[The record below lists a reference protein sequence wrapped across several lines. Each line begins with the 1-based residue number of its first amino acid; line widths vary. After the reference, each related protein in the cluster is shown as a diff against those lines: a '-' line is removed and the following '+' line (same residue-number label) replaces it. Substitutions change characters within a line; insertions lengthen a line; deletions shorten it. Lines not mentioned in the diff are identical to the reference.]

1 MKLPSYTSSLA
12 LVLATL
18 LYPNTADGININSR
32 TLASTS
38 TTTDANSSSSSENA
52 PTYPLSTSTFF
63 SMQFI
68 IALQDALSGG
78 ADIAPV
84 LGAAKNTIPD
94 SFESFSHEFYKLAN
108 ETKAA
113 AQDPQNAYD
122 PVNVRDT
129 WFAASQYF
137 RRADDYI
144 HSNWSDPRID
154 LFWEEQASAF
164 DKGIAALDVPGERV
178 RIPAFV
184 SGSNESFHVEAIW
197 FGAPGTSY
205 QGESKKRPTLIV
217 GNGFDAWQEDSYH
230 IFVAPALARGYN
242 AITYE
247 GPGQTT
253 VRRNQDIGF
262 IHTWE
267 DVVTP
272 VVDYIYSE
280 KLDVVDEGRLVL
292 LGNSFGGYLAA
303 RAAAFEKRLAAAI
316 LIGGVWDVYA
326 AYRTQLSEEL
336 MGIYEAGNFS
346 EFDETV
352 LSLRGEDRLPVES
365 AWGIDQ
371 GLWAFYTRS
380 LSDLFTRVRQY
391 NLEDVAHLIDIP
403 VFVGDAEFETIWLGQ
418 PKKVKEAIGDKA
430 TLHVFNG
437 TAGYHCQS
445 GAGMELAR
453 TIFGWLNRTL

>member
-1 MKLPSYTSSLA
+1 MKLPRLSASL
-12 LVLATL
+12 LLAASL
-18 LYPNTADGININSR
+18 HPNTA
-32 TLASTS
+32 LSTNAN
-38 TTTDANSSSSSENA
+38 TTNTTSES
-52 PTYPLSTSTFF
+52 PTYPLSPSPFF
-63 SMQFI
+63 DLQFI

-84 LGAAKNTIPD
+84 LGAAKNTIPH
-94 SFESFSHEFYKLAN
+94 SFESFSDHFYKLAN

-113 AQDPQNAYD
+113 ALDPDNAYD
-122 PVNVRDT
+122 AINVRDT

-154 LFWEEQASAF
+154 ELWREQADAF
-164 DKGIAALDVPGERV
+164 DRGIAALDCPGERV
-178 RIPAFV
+178 KIPASV
-184 SGSNESFHVEAIW
+184 SGSNETFDVEAIW
-197 FGAPGTSY
+197 FGAPGSRF
-205 QGESKKRPTLIV
+205 QDQDKKRPTLIV

-280 KLDVVDEGRLVL
+280 KLDVVDESRLVL

-303 RAAAFEKRLAAAI
+303 RAAAFEKRIKAAV
-316 LIGGVWDVYA
+316 LIGGVWDVYEA
-326 AYRTQLSEEL
+326 FKTQLPDEL
-336 MGIYEAGNFS
+336 LAIYEAGNFS
-346 EFDETV
+346 QFDETV
-352 LSLRGEDRLPVES
+352 LSLREENRLPVES

-380 LSDLFTRVRQY
+380 LADFFTRTKQY
-391 NLEDVAHLIDIP
+391 NLEDLAHLIDIP
-403 VFVGDAEFETIWLGQ
+403 VFVGDAEFETIFKGQ
-418 PKKVKEAIGDKA
+418 PKKVQEAIGDKA

-453 TIFGWLNRTL
+453 TIFGWLNRTLW

>member
-1 MKLPSYTSSLA
+1 MRVPRLST
-12 LVLATL
+12 TL
-18 LYPNTADGININSR
+18 LLAAAAAFLYATPTLGTDTNTN
-32 TLASTS
+32 TS
-38 TTTDANSSSSSENA
+38 DSISETET
-52 PTYPLSTSTFF
+52 PTYPLSPSPFF
-63 SMQFI
+63 DIQFI

-84 LGAAKNTIPD
+84 LGAAKHITPD
-94 SFESFSHEFYKLAN
+94 SFESFSDEFYKLAN
-108 ETKAA
+108 ETRAA
-113 AQDPQNAYD
+113 ALDPQNAYD
-122 PVNVRDT
+122 AINVRDT

-144 HSNWSDPRID
+144 HRNWSDPRID
-154 LFWEEQASAF
+154 EFWREQADAF
-164 DKGIAALDVPGERV
+164 DRGIAALDVPGERV
-178 RIPAFV
+178 RIPASV
-184 SGSNESFHVEAIW
+184 SGSNETFHVEAIW
-197 FGAPGTSY
+197 FGAPGSAN

-253 VRRNQDIGF
+253 VRRNQNIGF
-262 IHTWE
+262 IHSWE

-272 VVDYIYSE
+272 VVDYIYAE
-280 KLDVVDEGRLVL
+280 KLDVVDESKLVL

-303 RAAAFEKRLAAAI
+303 RAAAFEKRLAAAV
-316 LIGGVWDVYA
+316 LIGGVWD
-326 AYRTQLSEEL
+326 AYEAFKTQLPEEL
-336 MGIYEAGNFS
+336 LAIYEAGNYS
-346 EFDETV
+346 QFDETV
-352 LSLRGEDRLPVES
+352 LSLREENKLPVES

-371 GLWAFYTRS
+371 GLWAFYTHS
-380 LSDLFTRVRQY
+380 LSDFFTRTKQY
-391 NLEDVAHLIDIP
+391 SLQDVAHLIDIP
-403 VFVGDAEFETIWLGQ
+403 VFVGDAEFETIFKGQ
-418 PKKVKEAIGDKA
+418 PMKVQETVGDKA

-453 TIFGWLNRTL
+453 TIFGWLNRTLW